1 MGFQRRI
8 TRVDR
13 GMNTETLNTVV
24 TGEATDKTPLLIVHG
39 LFGSARN
46 WGVVARRMA
55 QERQVISVDMRNHGA
70 SFRSPSNSYDDMAA
84 DLARVI
90 EARGGPMHVLGHSMG
105 GKASMMLA
113 LRRADLVKRLI
124 IADISPVAYGH
135 TQISLVD
142 AMQSLDVSQVEKRGD
157 ADRALTAAIPDGP
170 VRAFLLQSFDVKGK
184 KWLLNLDVLGAEMA
198 RVVGWPYPEGR
209 FDGPSYFISGGDSTY
224 VKPEHRADIKALFPA
239 AKFAKIPGAGHWLH
253 AEKPREFEAVLQSV
267 LVD

>member
-1 MGFQRRI
+1 MQTEI
-8 TRVDR
+8 LNRVI
-13 GMNTETLNTVV
+13 

-55 QERQVISVDMRNHGA
+55 QDRQVISVDMRNHGT
-70 SFRSPSNSYDDMAA
+70 SFRSSSNSYDDMAA

-90 EARGGPMHVLGHSMG
+90 ETTGGPMHVLGHSMG
-105 GKASMMLA
+105 GKTSMMLA
-113 LRRADLVKRLI
+113 LSRPELVKRLI

-135 TQISLVD
+135 TQIGLVQ
-142 AMQSLDVSQVEKRGD
+142 AMQSLDVSQVEKRSD
-157 ADRALTAAIPDGP
+157 ADRALATFVPDDS

-184 KWLLNLDVLGAEMA
+184 KWLLNLDVLGAAMA
-198 RVVGWPYPEGR
+198 TVVGWPDPGGC

-224 VKPEHRADIKALFPA
+224 VKSEHRADIKALFPA

-253 AEKPREFEAVLQSV
+253 AEKPREFEAVLQSI